1 MIENCLTPIAE
12 EIKVIVIDNASTD
25 DSVKK
30 IRHIRPDAEIIL
42 NKRNVGMGIAANQ
55 AFSKVKTKYALLL
68 NPDATLPS
76 PAIQELYK
84 TAEASGGNAGI
95 VAPLLYSPKRGLE
108 LELQGPNERVQ
119 TRTSIVPEGN
129 FCTWFATGAAYLCD
143 MTIWN
148 EVGGFDENIF
158 LYGEDNDLCCRM
170 IEKGYLIIFAS
181 NAKGTHLVSKATT
194 STFRIRW
201 RKEWNIVWSHLY
213 LVKKYENLEA
223 AQFRAKRL
231 LIKHA
236 PKVLFYAILFQPK
249 RFMRD
254 LAIFHAALCFIMSAP
269 PKRSY

>member
-1 MIENCLTPIAE
+1 MFFN
-12 EIKVIVIDNASTD
+12 
-25 DSVKK
+25 K
-30 IRHIRPDAEIIL
+30 INFDRL
-42 NKRNVGMGIAANQ
+42 N
-55 AFSKVKTKYALLL
+55 
-68 NPDATLPS
+68 
-76 PAIQELYK
+76 
-84 TAEASGGNAGI
+84 
-95 VAPLLYSPKRGLE
+95 
-108 LELQGPNERVQ
+108 
-119 TRTSIVPEGN
+119 
-129 FCTWFATGAAYLCD
+129 
-143 MTIWN
+143 
-148 EVGGFDENIF
+148 GFDENIF

-170 IEKGYLIIFAS
+170 IENGYLIIFAS
-181 NAKGTHLVSKATT
+181 NAQGTHLVSKATT